1 MNMKLA
7 CLLHTAALGFLLE
20 SVEGNNVDQFNYG
33 EQNQDI
39 GSGGTSYGQKS
50 WDSVT
55 CDELGKCVR

>member
-1 MNMKLA
+1 MNMKLV
-7 CLLHTAALGFLLE
+7 CVLHTAALGLLLG

-39 GSGGTSYGQKS
+39 SGGGTSYGQKS

-55 CDELGKCVR
+55 CNNLGECVS